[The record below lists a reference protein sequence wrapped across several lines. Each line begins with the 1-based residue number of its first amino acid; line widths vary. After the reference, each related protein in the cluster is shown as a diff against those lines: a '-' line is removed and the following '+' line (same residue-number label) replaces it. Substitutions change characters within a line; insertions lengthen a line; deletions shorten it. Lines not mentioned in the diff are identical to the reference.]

1 MNILARRGRVALT
14 YLFSLMAAL
23 LAAPSQAIDLWTTWE
38 FAQARD
44 PIYATAQ
51 AGSAADQQLIAQARA
66 QLLPHIY
73 ATANLDQHDRRRT
86 RDLGQGQSSHNNLW
100 ALSLTQPIF
109 NRQNLRLYEQAQYLA
124 ALAVID
130 EEQARADLML
140 RVSRAYFDTLGAHA
154 TLRSLQAQYQATQLQ
169 HQAAVRAFELGSAT
183 ITDAQ
188 EAQSRLDLLQAQIIT
203 AENELQQKYFALER
217 LIGERP
223 RSLAPL
229 SPEAILPAPEPNDPQ
244 QWQHQAGQ
252 NNLGV
257 HRADLALQAQQAY
270 LEANKSRHDP
280 TLSLQARTGSQRRT
294 NIHGPA
300 NQPRTMDS
308 SIGIEL
314 SIPIFT
320 GGEIS
325 AKVKEES
332 SRVQQRH
339 FEREN
344 KRREAIEDTQRF
356 FSRVT
361 SGLLEVH
368 SLEKAEQSSQA
379 ALQANELAYEV
390 GVRVLVDVLNA
401 QQQLYETQRSLDQAR
416 YRVLLDSLELKH
428 AAGIL
433 TDADLWAINQLLQE
447 EEPVSIVSGP
457 QKPQPMGSGS
467 SSNFSSP
474 SNTGNPA
481 NSAGP
486 GYVSEAEYAP
496 PTVWS
501 SAGE

>member
-23 LAAPSQAIDLWTTWE
+23 LAAPSLAIDLWTTWE

-169 HQAAVRAFELGSAT
+169 HHAAVRAFELGSAT

-188 EAQSRLDLLQAQIIT
+188 EAQSRLDLLQAQIIN
-203 AENELQQKYFALER
+203 AENDLQQRFFALEK
-217 LIGERP
+217 IMGKPPFE
-223 RSLAPL
+223 LAPL
-229 SPEAILPAPEPNDPQ
+229 KKQAQLPQPEPNAPR
-244 QWQHQAGQ
+244 QWQHRAGEH
-252 NNLGV
+252 NLQV
-257 HRADLALQAQQAY
+257 HKADLSVQAQQAV
-270 LEANKSRHDP
+270 LASSKSRHDP
-280 TLSLQARTGSQRRT
+280 TVSLQARTGSQRRP
-294 NIHGPA
+294 GGFGGA
-300 NQPRTMDS
+300 PRHRPPES

-314 SIPIFT
+314 SIPLYT
-320 GGEIS
+320 GGVIS
-325 AKVKEES
+325 ARVKEES
-332 SRVQQRH
+332 ERLRYRH
-339 FEREN
+339 FEREE
-344 KRREAIEDTQRF
+344 KRCAAVEQVQRY
-356 FSRVT
+356 FSAVT
-361 SGLLEVH
+361 SGLLEIR
-368 SLEKAEQSSQA
+368 SLEAAEQSSRS
-379 ALQANELAYEV
+379 ALQANQRAYEI
-390 GVRVLVDVLNA
+390 GVRTLVDVLNA
-401 QQQLYETQRSLDQAR
+401 QRQLYDTQRSLDHSR
-416 YRVLLDSLELKH
+416 YRVLLDGLRLKD
-428 AAGIL
+428 AAGLL
-433 TDADLWAINQLLQE
+433 TEEDIWAVNQLLDIDDRDNAIGLSVASTIHE
-447 EEPVSIVSGP
+447 
-457 QKPQPMGSGS
+457 GSLS
-467 SSNFSSP
+467 HP
-474 SNTGNPA
+474 PA
-481 NSAGP
+481 
-486 GYVSEAEYAP
+486 
-496 PTVWS
+496 PTP
-501 SAGE
+501 